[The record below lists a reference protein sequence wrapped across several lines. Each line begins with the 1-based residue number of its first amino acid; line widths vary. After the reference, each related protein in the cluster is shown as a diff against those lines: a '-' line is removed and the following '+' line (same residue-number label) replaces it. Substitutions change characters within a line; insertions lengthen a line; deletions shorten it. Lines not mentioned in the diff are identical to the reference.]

1 MSKSWG
7 FELITWSMA
16 HSMSPANMP
25 LWYVQLVAG
34 LWEGRPQP
42 LLWGG
47 GLGPGPGVGPG
58 AGGWVVGGG
67 GGKVVVGG
75 RMTGMTMGGSEGGVV
90 IGVGWEGSFSG
101 MTLLMR
107 LHASRS
113 P

>member
-16 HSMSPANMP
+16 HSMSPANWP
-25 LWYVQLVAG
+25 ARYVQLVAG
-34 LWEGRPQP
+34 LCDGRPQP

-75 RMTGMTMGGSEGGVV
+75 RMTGMRMGVSDVGRSEERR
-90 IGVGWEGSFSG
+90 VGKECRARGA
-101 MTLLMR
+101 R
-107 LHASRS
+107 
-113 P
+113 